1 MKSEG
6 GRKKIITK
14 LLFLSTLG
22 LEMGVSVG
30 VGVYGGIWLDRKFNT
45 SPYLTIF
52 GIIVGF
58 GAAIK
63 SFMRVIKKLQKE
75 FSDEY

>member
-1 MKSEG
+1 
-6 GRKKIITK
+6 
-14 LLFLSTLG
+14 
-22 LEMGVSVG
+22 MGISVG
-30 VGVYGGIWLDRKFNT
+30 IGVYGGIWLDKKFHT

-63 SFMRVIKKLQKE
+63 SFMRMIKKLQKE

>member
-1 MKSEG
+1 MN
-6 GRKKIITK
+6 KKNIFAK
-14 LLFLSTLG
+14 FLFLSTLG
-22 LEMGVSVG
+22 LEMGISIG
-30 VGVYGGIWLDRKFNT
+30 VGVYGGIWLDKKFNT

-63 SFMRVIKKLQKE
+63 SFLRILKKLNKE
-75 FSDEY
+75 FSNES

>member
-1 MKSEG
+1 MKGKG
-6 GRKKIITK
+6 GRKKIISK
-14 LLFLSTLG
+14 LLFLSTFG
-22 LEMGVSVG
+22 LEMGISVG
-30 VGVYGGIWLDRKFNT
+30 VGVYGGIWLDRKFHT

-52 GIIVGF
+52 GIVVGF

>member
-1 MKSEG
+1 VQG
-6 GRKKIITK
+6 LKKNNIVYKI
-14 LLFLSTLG
+14 LFLSTLG
-22 LEMGVSVG
+22 LEMGICVG
-30 VGVYGGIWLDRKFNT
+30 VGVYGGIWLDKKFHT

-52 GIIVGF
+52 GIIIGF

-63 SFMRVIKKLQKE
+63 SFIRMIKKLQKE

>member
-1 MKSEG
+1 MKN
-6 GRKKIITK
+6 KIITK

-22 LEMGVSVG
+22 LEMGISVG
-30 VGVYGGIWLDRKFNT
+30 VGVYGGIWLDKKFNT

-63 SFMRVIKKLQKE
+63 SFIKMIKKLQQE
-75 FSDEY
+75 FEE

>member
-1 MKSEG
+1 MD
-6 GRKKIITK
+6 KKNIFAK
-14 LLFLSTLG
+14 FLFLSTLG
-22 LEMGVSVG
+22 LEMGISIG
-30 VGVYGGIWLDRKFNT
+30 VGVYGGIWLDKKFNT

-63 SFMRVIKKLQKE
+63 SFLRILKKLNKE
-75 FSDEY
+75 FSNES

>member
-1 MKSEG
+1 MK
-6 GRKKIITK
+6 KDNIFYK

-22 LEMGVSVG
+22 LEMGICVG

-63 SFMRVIKKLQKE
+63 SFMRMFKKLKKE
-75 FSDEY
+75 FSDEH